1 VAVYDQTF
9 VVDNVEDG
17 YDVYHLDNCRFL
29 QSCIVPSAGIRLPK
43 DAKFAEQ
50 GEAVVAGNDY
60 GDVYVFA
67 CRTGIQLDII
77 HHRKNMMVQTVAV
90 RTLTASVAQ

>member
-1 VAVYDQTF
+1 MAVYDQTF

-17 YDVYHLDNCRFL
+17 YDIYHLDNCRLL

-50 GEAVVAGNDY
+50 GEAIVTGNDY
-60 GDVYVFA
+60 GDIYVFA
-67 CRTGIQLDII
+67 CCTGIQLDII

-90 RTLTASVAQ
+90 CMLTASVAQ